1 MTKLARPMNYHI
13 QPHVLK
19 KVAALGAIGM
29 AIALIIALA
38 IALVPPHRPRQ
49 SQPLAV
55 PPTASNRTL
64 IDLQTL
70 QHQWIVSPDQA
81 NQLLAQGATLLD
93 ARYPNAR
100 QTLQGSVMVSW
111 QPFSQPRGFNHGKL
125 LTDDAALS
133 QQLQAVGVSSDR
145 PVVVVADPLNG
156 WGEEGRIVWMLR
168 SLGHSAAVLVD
179 GGYSALAATGIPL
192 TSYQAT
198 IASIPGTFV
207 VNRTTQWDI
216 SRDQLRA
223 DLSNPNVVII
233 DVRERREYN
242 GKTPYGEQRGGHLP
256 GAIHIYY
263 KELLDSAGNMLP
275 RPAILAKLASQG
287 VTPDTQ
293 VVTYCTGG
301 IRSGWFTAVLTSLG
315 LDAKN
320 YSGSA
325 WEWAAAPAGQ
335 YPLTSAP
342 TK

>member
-1 MTKLARPMNYHI
+1 MTKLARYMMHHI

-19 KVAALGAIGM
+19 KAAALGAIGM
-29 AIALIIALA
+29 AIALTMALA
-38 IALVPPHRPRQ
+38 IALTQPHTPRQ

-55 PPTASNRTL
+55 VRAASNRTP

-81 NQLLAQGATLLD
+81 NQLLAQSATLLD
-93 ARYPNAR
+93 ARYPNAH

-111 QPFSQPRGFNHGKL
+111 QQFSQPRGSNHGKL
-125 LTDDAALS
+125 LADAAALS
-133 QQLQAVGVSSDR
+133 QKLQAVGISSDR

-192 TSYQAT
+192 TSYRAT
-198 IASIPGTFV
+198 VAAIPGTFV
-207 VNRTTQWDI
+207 VNQTTQWDI
-216 SRDQLRA
+216 TRDQLRA
-223 DLSNPNVVII
+223 DLGNPKVVII
-233 DVRERREYN
+233 DVRELREYR

-256 GAIHIYY
+256 GAVHIYY
-263 KELLDSAGNMLP
+263 KELLDLAGNLLP

-301 IRSGWFTAVLTSLG
+301 IRSGWFTAVLASLG
-315 LDAKN
+315 FDAKN

-325 WEWAAAPAGQ
+325 WEWAAAPADQ
-335 YPLTSAP
+335 YPLTSTPA
-342 TK
+342 K